1 MRRSTEILR
10 GILAV
15 VLLAGFLAGIP
26 VLLVWLVGQP
36 LPTALPGSWQAVTD
50 AVSGRYGFD
59 WTLVA
64 KPLAVLTWL
73 AWAQFLFAV
82 IDEFTAAVRGRPVR
96 VRRGFGISRSFA
108 STLVTAILSLGP
120 SAGMAGAA
128 TAYVAAVPLHQHP
141 LVTQVDARP
150 AAAGTPLVTIG
161 DPVAGAATAPSAPT
175 RTVDHVV
182 VKGDTLWDLAER
194 YYGDGTQCVR
204 IFHENQGVRQPD
216 GGRLRNI
223 NRILPGWV
231 LTIPDTTAPATDPAA
246 EPAPPVAAPGPPP
259 TPATPPITGPAAPA
273 PGGPDAGPA
282 ASPGDAVVG
291 DAPHEPSTPGPSPD
305 ETAAAPLSPPT
316 TTPTTEPPVSPA
328 PATVPASA
336 TTSTTST
343 GSSPGAEDVTMLPA
357 RAPIIEGITGAVVL
371 ASGLLIALRRAR
383 QRRKAISALV
393 PTHSH
398 GRSRQIERA
407 IIAAADVPLVRWAGQ
422 ELAELFRRV
431 PARRLQGAPVALELS
446 EEAGIELLWD
456 EPNPT
461 APAPWEATD
470 GGWAWRLLYDPDA
483 PVPSADAPSA
493 LPGLVTIGQR
503 DGRQLLVDLEAYGS
517 LAVTGDPA
525 AVEAFARAAVLELG
539 AADDIADAYIVT
551 VGLDVDGVEQ
561 FERVTSATTTD
572 ALDRIT
578 STAASVGEALAHAGI
593 NSTFTYRLGGKTA
606 LETVIVAANDDNP
619 DTARALTDAA
629 TPHRGVAAIILT
641 DTPDAGAHLELRAD
655 GTGRLEPLGIDLHA
669 VGVTREVA
677 AEIAVLLDDAA
688 ARRLAPGG
696 SDFDE
701 QVALLNAEVD
711 ADDRLPQ
718 SDWGRQTTD
727 TAPAPETPTAAPA
740 TESPP
745 PPGADDEDVDRVAP
759 RTSLSGETR
768 DEELAEIT
776 AEFGMDTD
784 GYDDGDWV
792 PPAPALT
799 IRVLGSPV
807 VLGHETMRRREAALA
822 VLLACV
828 GHPVTID
835 AVQDAIWAGA
845 AVADKTVW
853 NLISRTRVALGNL
866 PDGRPAFPPMSR
878 PDYTMTLNVDV
889 WTDYALLKAHYE
901 QALTEPSSR
910 AIPILRDG
918 LALIDGPPFAADG
931 YDWAHLAQYVAD
943 AEALIERTSE
953 HLIDLAL
960 TAGDTDLARH
970 AALQGLRGLP
980 GNEVLYR
987 SRLRI
992 ENQAGNQTAVHT
1004 AYHELITYLTD
1015 LDTEPSDQTSTLY
1028 RQLTRQGR

>member
-10 GILAV
+10 GVTAI
-15 VLLAGFLAGIP
+15 VLLAGFLAGVP
-26 VLLVWLVGQP
+26 MLLVWLVGQP
-36 LPTALPGSWQAVTD
+36 LPTALPTSWRAVTD
-50 AVSGRYGFD
+50 ALSGHYGFD

-73 AWAQFLFAV
+73 AWAQFVFAV
-82 IDEFTAAVRGRPVR
+82 VEEFTAAVRGRPVR
-96 VRRGFGISRSFA
+96 VRRGFGIPRSFA
-108 STLVTAILSLGP
+108 STLVSAILSLGP

-128 TAYVAAVPLHQHP
+128 TAYVTAVPFHQHP

-150 AAAGTPLVTIG
+150 AVAGTPLVTAA
-161 DPVAGAATAPSAPT
+161 PSSAGAATSPAAPT
-175 RTVDHVV
+175 RTVEHVV
-182 VKGDTLWDLAER
+182 IKGDTLWDLAER

-216 GGRLRNI
+216 GGRLRSI

-231 LTIPDTTAPATDPAA
+231 LTIPDATQPATDPA
-246 EPAPPVAAPGPPP
+246 PP
-259 TPATPPITGPAAPA
+259 TPEPASPSTPPTPPTTEPDPAQAQ
-273 PGGPDAGPA
+273 GGAGSDSA
-282 ASPGDAVVG
+282 ASPGDAVVD
-291 DAPHEPSTPGPSPD
+291 DALHGSVGPGPAPN
-305 ETAAAPLSPPT
+305 ETATAPLPPPATTAPT
-316 TTPTTEPPVSPA
+316 TGPPPSGA
-328 PATVPASA
+328 PATVPAS
-336 TTSTTST
+336 STTAST
-343 GSSPGAEDVTMLPA
+343 SAGGPSTVPEDATMLPA
-357 RAPIIEGITGAVVL
+357 RAPIIEGISGAVVL

-393 PTHSH
+393 STHSH
-398 GRSRQIERA
+398 GRCRQVERA

-422 ELAELFRRV
+422 ELADLFRRV
-431 PARRLQGAPVALELS
+431 PTRRLQGAPVALELS

-483 PVPSADAPSA
+483 PVPPADAPSA
-493 LPGLVTIGQR
+493 LPGLVTIGHR

-525 AVEAFARAAVLELG
+525 AVEAFGRAAVLELG

-561 FERVTSATTTD
+561 FERVTSSSTDD

-578 STAASVGEALAHAGI
+578 STAESVGEALAHAGI
-593 NSTFTYRLGGKTA
+593 DSAFTYRLGGKAA

-619 DTARALTDAA
+619 DTARALVDVAA
-629 TPHRGVAAIILT
+629 PHRGVAAIILT
-641 DTPDAGAHLELRAD
+641 DTPSAGARLELRAD
-655 GTGRLEPLGIDLHA
+655 GTGRLEPLGIDLRT
-669 VGVTREVA
+669 VGVSREVA
-677 AEIAVLLDDAA
+677 AEVAVLLDDAA

-696 SDFDE
+696 NDFDE

-711 ADDRLPQ
+711 ADDRLTQ
-718 SDWGRQTTD
+718 SDWGRQTTTD
-727 TAPAPETPTAAPA
+727 TTPADETPIGAPEAASGTSPAEDGDPEQAPARSTPAA
-740 TESPP
+740 
-745 PPGADDEDVDRVAP
+745 GASRDDE
-759 RTSLSGETR
+759 
-768 DEELAEIT
+768 LAGII
-776 AEFGMDTD
+776 AEFGMDA
-784 GYDDGDWV
+784 GNDDEWV
-792 PPAPALT
+792 PPQPALT

-807 VLGHETMRRREAALA
+807 VLGHETMRRRETALA
-822 VLLACV
+822 VLLSCV

-878 PDYTMTLNVDV
+878 PDYTMTLSGDV
-889 WTDYALLKAHYE
+889 WTDYALLKARYE
-901 QALTEPSSR
+901 QAITESSSI
-910 AIPILRDG
+910 AVPLLRDG
-918 LALIDGPPFAADG
+918 LDLIDGPPFAADG

-943 AEALIERTSE
+943 AEALIERAAE
-953 HLIDLAL
+953 HLVDLAL

-992 ENQAGNQTAVHT
+992 ENQAGNQAALHT
-1004 AYHELITYLTD
+1004 AYNELITYLTD

-1028 RQLTRQGR
+1028 RQLTRPRR